1 MTNSSSFPLTVRV
14 TAYISF
20 FMQSLPVDRKSP
32 GRSTLDASPAVARE
46 RPHTGVERAA
56 AAGEIYGNL
65 AKFVAA
71 GRSPLGALAG
81 RLEQLGRDLLRLG
94 VEPLAYTAGLLS
106 RLLHQSR
113 RLMGMGHRRR
123 PRQDSLPKDNLPQ
136 DGLPQDSPARTRTRP
151 RKTHRLQ
158 ALYGVRGQASLA
170 RAATARFD
178 RDPAAC
184 DRTRSS
190 SRRHSQRRPPR
201 YAARTSHPCA
211 PPCPPSR

>member
-1 MTNSSSFPLTVRV
+1 V

-20 FMQSLPVDRKSP
+20 FMQSLPVDRKSQ

-46 RPHTGVERAA
+46 RPERGVERAA

-113 RLMGMGHRRR
+113 RLMGMSHRRR
-123 PRQDSLPKDNLPQ
+123 PRRDNLPQ
-136 DGLPQDSPARTRTRP
+136 DSLPQDSLPQDSLPQDSPARTRTRP

-178 RDPAAC
+178 HDPGAC

-190 SRRHSQRRPPR
+190 SRRHAQRRPPR
-201 YAARTSHPCA
+201 YAARTVHPCA
-211 PPCPPSR
+211 PPCTPSR